1 MMIMQPLLSGRTCP
15 LRRSPGS
22 IVLLTRLSR
31 LVYKRAT
38 EDVLGMRLKAYVTLS
53 NLRDGPLPQ
62 QDLCIAMHLDPNNC
76 VLMLNDLED
85 AGYVERR
92 RDPADR
98 RRHIVEMTPA
108 GPQGDAARP
117 SARWSR
123 LEDDVLG
130 ALAPEEREVLRELL
144 GPRAGRPSRPLS
156 ALEPCELRALAAALV
171 ADLGEVV
178 ASCPGGSARRGLGVG
193 RRRACA

>member
-1 MMIMQPLLSGRTCP
+1 MSTSP
-15 LRRSPGS
+15 SPGS

-53 NLRDGPLPQ
+53 NLREGPRSQ

-76 VLMLNDLED
+76 VLMLNDLESE
-85 AGYVERR
+85 GYVERR

-98 RRHIVEMTPA
+98 RRHIVELTPA
-108 GPQGDAARP
+108 GHKAMLAAERAME
-117 SARWSR
+117 S

-130 ALAPEEREVLRELL
+130 ALEPEEREVLRNLL
-144 GPRAGRPSRPLS
+144 A
-156 ALEPCELRALAAALV
+156 RALAAEPALT
-171 ADLGEVV
+171 
-178 ASCPGGSARRGLGVG
+178 P
-193 RRRACA
+193 